1 MNTRHIYEVCKPV
14 NIFGGVY
21 AKDTY
26 IKTVKQEKLYV
37 VNTDPSW
44 APGEDWFVVGHT
56 QEPCVVF
63 DSYGTLRPSSSSAFW
78 QGALG
83 AAYFL
88 TMLYRDQQQMCV
100 VTTVFFMFFLCAAGR
115 APRSCFSLL
124 SKLGDSTHDR
134 DHTVREMCLSTFGA
148 FNDNGVHVSSLLN
161 QICMAS
167 FYTLI

>member
-1 MNTRHIYEVCKPV
+1 MNTRHIYEVCRPV

-26 IKTVKQEKLYV
+26 IKTAKQEKLYV

-44 APGEDWFVVGHT
+44 APGEHWFVVDHT

-63 DSYGTLRPSSSSAFW
+63 DSYGAQSPSSSSAFW
-78 QGALG
+78 QGTLG
-83 AAYFL
+83 AAYFFDNAL
-88 TMLYRDQQQMCV
+88 QGP
-100 VTTVFFMFFLCAAGR
+100 TTNVCGDYCIFYVFLRATGR
-115 APRSCFSLL
+115 TPRSCFSLL

-161 QICMAS
+161 QICKA
-167 FYTLI
+167 FFVL